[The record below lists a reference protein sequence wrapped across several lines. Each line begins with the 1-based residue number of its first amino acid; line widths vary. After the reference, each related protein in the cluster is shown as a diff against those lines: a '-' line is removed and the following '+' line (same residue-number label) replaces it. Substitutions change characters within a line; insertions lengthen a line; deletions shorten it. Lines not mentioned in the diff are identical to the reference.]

1 MFFKKDVLL
10 AQEYLAFMLLNLFD
24 LFLTGWI
31 FRNNG
36 SEANGLAVFILE
48 HFHLIG
54 FVIYKFFL
62 VVVVVMACEGI
73 SVQSIRK
80 SRIVITAGCLVYLFI
95 VFWEC
100 FLIVTYING
109 PKRQEID
116 GDPAATSYADQPSM
130 PVVNKHRFHPP
141 SNTLYW
147 RRTQA
152 APVAHVAPVGPA
164 RATHD
169 ALASDN

>member
-1 MFFKKDVLL
+1 MFFKRDVLL

-31 FRNNG
+31 FRHNG
-36 SEANGLAVFILE
+36 NEANGIAVFILD

-54 FVIYKFFL
+54 FVVYKFCL
-62 VVVVVMACEGI
+62 VVIVVLACEGI

-100 FLIVTYING
+100 FLIVTYINA
-109 PKRQEID
+109 PKPV
-116 GDPAATSYADQPSM
+116 DP
-130 PVVNKHRFHPP
+130 
-141 SNTLYW
+141 
-147 RRTQA
+147 
-152 APVAHVAPVGPA
+152 
-164 RATHD
+164 D
-169 ALASDN
+169 ALDQSSSISAFNRANRAILQRRHHYNPYTNMLTVRRDN

>member
-1 MFFKKDVLL
+1 MFFKRDVLL

-62 VVVVVMACEGI
+62 VVIVVLACEGI

-116 GDPAATSYADQPSM
+116 GDASAASYAEQPSM
-130 PVVNKHRFHPP
+130 TDVMIHRYHRPT
-141 SNTLYW
+141 NTLVL
-147 RRTQA
+147 RRPPPPA
-152 APVAHVAPVGPA
+152 APH
-164 RATHD
+164 
-169 ALASDN
+169 ALVSKN

>member
-109 PKRQEID
+109 PKRQEIE
-116 GDPAATSYADQPSM
+116 GDPSAISDADQPSM
-130 PVVNKHRFHPP
+130 PPMVRHRYHQP
-141 SNTLYW
+141 SNTLFV
-147 RRTQA
+147 RRSPA
-152 APVAHVAPVGPA
+152 AA
-164 RATHD
+164 ATHL
-169 ALASDN
+169 APTAASSSAIASDN

>member
-109 PKRQEID
+109 PKHQEID
-116 GDPAATSYADQPSM
+116 GDAAVSSYAAQPSM
-130 PVVNKHRFHPP
+130 PDFKRHRYHKP
-141 SNTLYW
+141 SNTLYV
-147 RRTQA
+147 RRTPAPA
-152 APVAHVAPVGPA
+152 AVHIGPPLGPA
-164 RATHD
+164 PRAV
-169 ALASDN
+169 ASDN

>member
-1 MFFKKDVLL
+1 MFFKRDVLL

-31 FRNNG
+31 FRHNG
-36 SEANGLAVFILE
+36 NEANGIAVFILD

-54 FVIYKFFL
+54 FVVYKFCL
-62 VVVVVMACEGI
+62 VVIVVLACEGI

-100 FLIVTYING
+100 FLIVTYINA
-109 PKRQEID
+109 PKQSD
-116 GDPAATSYADQPSM
+116 
-130 PVVNKHRFHPP
+130 
-141 SNTLYW
+141 
-147 RRTQA
+147 
-152 APVAHVAPVGPA
+152 
-164 RATHD
+164 D
-169 ALASDN
+169 A

>member
-1 MFFKKDVLL
+1 MFFKRDVLL

-109 PKRQEID
+109 PKHNEID
-116 GDPAATSYADQPSM
+116 GSDPTSTSSMATPST
-130 PVVNKHRFHPP
+130 FATIDGYDP
-141 SNTLYW
+141 STHTLTL
-147 RRTQA
+147 RRS
-152 APVAHVAPVGPA
+152 G
-164 RATHD
+164 
-169 ALASDN
+169 

>member
-1 MFFKKDVLL
+1 MFFKRDVLL

-36 SEANGLAVFILE
+36 SEANGLAVFILD

-62 VVVVVMACEGI
+62 VVIVVLACEGI

-109 PKRQEID
+109 PKHQDIE
-116 GDPAATSYADQPSM
+116 GDQAAALYAAQPSI
-130 PVVNKHRFHPP
+130 PLHSHNPYHRPT
-141 SNTLYW
+141 NTLVL
-147 RRTQA
+147 RRTPA
-152 APVAHVAPVGPA
+152 MPVAHAV
-164 RATHD
+164 
-169 ALASDN
+169 ASDN

>member
-1 MFFKKDVLL
+1 MFFKRDVLL

-31 FRNNG
+31 FRHNG
-36 SEANGLAVFILE
+36 NEANGIAVYILRN
-48 HFHLIG
+48 FGLIG

-62 VVVVVMACEGI
+62 VVIVVLSCEGI

-100 FLIVTYING
+100 FLIVTYINS
-109 PKRQEID
+109 PK
-116 GDPAATSYADQPSM
+116 PAEDDTGSTIST
-130 PVVNKHRFHPP
+130 PVQSTMAVIPGYDA
-141 SNTLYW
+141 STNTLTLHK
-147 RRTQA
+147 RT
-152 APVAHVAPVGPA
+152 PA
-164 RATHD
+164 
-169 ALASDN
+169 